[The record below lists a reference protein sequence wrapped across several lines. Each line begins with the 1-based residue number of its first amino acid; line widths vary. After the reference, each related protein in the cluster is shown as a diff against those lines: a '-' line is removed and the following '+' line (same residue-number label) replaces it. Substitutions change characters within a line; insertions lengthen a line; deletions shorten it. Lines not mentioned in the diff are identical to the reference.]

1 MRIAVI
7 TGASSGIGREFVR
20 QIPKCYK
27 RLDEIWLVA
36 RSTDK
41 LKKIKEETEAA
52 FPVSVR
58 IFDGDLLRDYIFY
71 RIKKELEIQKPDIRM
86 LVNGAGFG
94 KIGMTEDIAV
104 DTQTEMIDLNCKA
117 LRCV

>member
-58 IFDGDLLRDYIFY
+58 IFDGDLNQDYIY
-71 RIKKELEIQKPDIRM
+71 KKLGIALGKSHANVRM
-86 LVNGAGFG
+86 LVNAAGCERSRFWKNRNDRRYCCG
-94 KIGMTEDIAV
+94 YADRNDRLE
-104 DTQTEMIDLNCKA
+104 L
-117 LRCV
+117 

>member
-41 LKKIKEETEAA
+41 LKKIKEETEGISYQPACL
-52 FPVSVR
+52 F
-58 IFDGDLLRDYIFY
+58 FF
-71 RIKKELEIQKPDIRM
+71 E
-86 LVNGAGFG
+86 NGEERFG
-94 KIGMTEDIAV
+94 
-104 DTQTEMIDLNCKA
+104 NCIVMGT
-117 LRCV
+117 RCP